1 MDDSIKE
8 RRTPSFKELI
18 LSFSKQT
25 LENYIDFYL
34 EKLKDGYHGHI
45 DANLAEMI
53 IYYEKRYVK
62 DKEYAKDSHT
72 IQKFNEFKN
81 AFNNNTK
88 NARYSQ

>member
-8 RRTPSFKELI
+8 RRMPPLKELI
-18 LSFSKQT
+18 AGFSKQT

-34 EKLKDGYHGHI
+34 EKLKDGYHEHI

-53 IYYEKRYVK
+53 NFYEQRYAK

-72 IQKFNEFKN
+72 IQKLGEFKA
-81 AFNNNTK
+81 AFNSSTK
-88 NARYSQ
+88 HVSYSH